1 MRSYETKPIPE
12 MTSTDF
18 RAMAVHYGEQA
29 KDLQEGTAPPD
40 LIHVLAEWTQR
51 LASALCEAVAR
62 GEAAEQITF
71 PILPSAART
80 PVVRAAVLAER
91 ARWCAALFIPPG
103 SPVGTDEEI
112 RMAIEPPSVVAGI
125 VRDAKS
131 AELERCAKAVDDLSA
146 EIERKG
152 YEVDNLPGVLAG
164 CAWSAD
170 AIRASGEVRPP
181 TVVGT
186 TRDGRPVTR

>member
-1 MRSYETKPIPE
+1 MD
-12 MTSTDF
+12 STGEENIA
-18 RAMAVHYGEQA
+18 RAAAIDAVLNLERVTIA
-29 KDLQEGTAPPD
+29 RVEA
-40 LIHVLAEWTQR
+40 LIA
-51 LASALCEAVAR
+51 
-62 GEAAEQITF
+62 
-71 PILPSAART
+71 
-80 PVVRAAVLAER
+80 AAVLAER

-103 SPVGTDEEI
+103 SPVDTDEEI
-112 RMAIEPPSVVAGI
+112 RMAIEPPAVVAGI

-152 YEVDNLPGVLAG
+152 HEVDNLPGVLAG